1 MFLQW
6 PKTLFLQ
13 ALFLKGFGGDLA
25 KCYAQASMVAT
36 DAVSNIRTVAAFGA
50 EEKVLDLF
58 VAELEEPK
66 KRTQSRSQ
74 IAGFFYG
81 LSQFFIFSSYGLTM
95 YYASVLIKKRVIF
108 GIDGFAHLVK
118 CVIIVMFSA
127 ILLAETLTSASDVMN
142 CGQVKAPDPFF
153 KRVILT
159 IVVGSYDWVNEPWWI
174 C

>member
-1 MFLQW
+1 
-6 PKTLFLQ
+6 LQ

-159 IVVGSYDWVNEPWWI
+159 IVVGSYD
-174 C
+174 